1 MNAPLSDREKALMG
15 MGEPR
20 LRKED
25 ARFIQGKGNY
35 VDDIKLPGM
44 VHMDIVRSPLA
55 HARIK
60 RINKEA
66 ALQVP
71 GVLAVLTAEDLKPL
85 KLHWM
90 PTLAGDVAAVL
101 ADGKVH
107 FQMQEVAVVIA
118 EDPYAAADGV
128 EAVEVEY
135 EELPAVVD
143 PFEALKPDAP
153 VVRED
158 LAGKTEGAH
167 GKRYHHNHIFT
178 WEAGDKAATDA
189 VFAQAPV
196 TVKQEM
202 HYPRVHPC
210 PLETCGSVASFDS
223 VRGELTVWIT
233 HQAPH
238 VVRTVVSMLSG
249 LPESK
254 VRIICPDIG
263 GGFGNK
269 VGIYP
274 GYVCSIVA
282 SIVLGR
288 PVKWV
293 EDRIEHLSSTAFA
306 RHYHMTGELAA
317 TADGKILALRANV
330 VADHGAFDACADP
343 SKFPAGLFHIC
354 TGSYDIP
361 TAYCR
366 VDGVY
371 TNKAPGGV
379 AYRCSFRV
387 TEAVYLIERMV
398 DVLAQKLNIDKAEIR
413 AKNFIRKEQ
422 FPYPQAFGFEYD
434 SGDYHTAL
442 QKVLEAVDYKGLR
455 EEQARKR
462 ADPNCPTLMGIG
474 LVTFTEVVGAGP
486 TKVCD
491 ILGVG
496 MFDSCEIRVHPTGS
510 AIARMGTITQ
520 GQGHQTT
527 YAQIIATELGI
538 PSDLI
543 QVEEGDTA
551 TAPYGLGTY
560 GSRSTPVAGA
570 AIAMAARKIHAKA
583 RKIAAHLLEVSEAD
597 LEWEIDRFKVK
608 GRDDKFKTMKDIA
621 WAAYHQPPAGLEP
634 GLEAVHYYDPPN
646 FTYPFGVYLCVVDID
661 KGTGETKIR
670 RFYALDDCGTRINP
684 MIIEGQIHGGLTEGF
699 AVAMGQLLS
708 FDKQGNIQG
717 NSFMDYFIPTA
728 VETPKWETDYTV
740 TPSPHHPIGAKGVAE
755 SPPRGQHP
763 NLHQRHPSMPLP
775 SRRNAHQHAPYG
787 LAGVARAQKERGS
800 HQLTPTGAQA
810 SRACATSTSTS
821 YNIRVHIHGSRH
833 RQAISRG
840 RRP

>member
-1 MNAPLSDREKALMG
+1 MNAPLKEREQALMG
-15 MGEPR
+15 IGEAR

-35 VDDIKLPGM
+35 VDDIKLPAM
-44 VHMDIVRSPLA
+44 LHMDIVRSPLA

-66 ALQVP
+66 ALAIP
-71 GVLAVLTAEDLKPL
+71 GVHAVLTADDLKPL

-90 PTLAGDVAAVL
+90 PTLAGDVQAVL
-101 ADGKVH
+101 ADEKVA
-107 FQMQEVAVVIA
+107 FQMQEVAIVIA
-118 EDPYAAADGV
+118 DDRYIAADAV

-135 EELPAVVD
+135 EELPVVIN
-143 PFEALKPDAP
+143 PFDALKPDAP
-153 VVRED
+153 VIRED

-167 GKRYHHNHIFT
+167 GARTHHNHIFT
-178 WEAGDKAATDA
+178 WEAGDKAAADA
-189 VFAQAPV
+189 AFANAPV
-196 TVKQEM
+196 TVKQDM
-202 HYPRVHPC
+202 LYPRVHPC
-210 PLETCGSVASFDS
+210 PLETCGCVASFDP
-223 VRGELTVWIT
+223 VRGELTTWIT
-233 HQAPH
+233 SQAPH
-238 VVRTVVSMLSG
+238 VVRTVVSLLSG
-249 LPESK
+249 IPESK
-254 VRIICPDIG
+254 VRIISPDIG

-269 VGIYP
+269 VGVYP
-274 GYVCSIVA
+274 GYVCAIVA

-293 EDRIEHLSSTAFA
+293 EDRIENLSATAFA
-306 RHYHMTGELAA
+306 RDYHMTGELAA
-317 TADGKILALRANV
+317 TPDGKITGLRVEV

-343 SKFPAGLFHIC
+343 TKFPAGLFHIC
-354 TGSYDIP
+354 SGSYDI
-361 TAYCR
+361 AAAHCS
-366 VDGVY
+366 VKGVY

-398 DVLAQKLNIDKAEIR
+398 DVLAQKLGMDKAEIR
-413 AKNFIRKEQ
+413 AKNFIRKDQ
-422 FPYPQAFGFEYD
+422 FPYTSPFGFEYD

-442 QKVLEAVDYKGLR
+442 QKVLDAVDYKGLR
-455 EEQARKR
+455 AEQAAKR
-462 ADPNCPTLMGIG
+462 ADPNSPTLMGIG

-486 TKVCD
+486 SKMCD

-538 PSDLI
+538 SSEVI
-543 QVEEGDTA
+543 QVEEGDTS

-583 RKIAAHLLEVSEAD
+583 RKIAAHLLEVAEGD
-597 LEWEIDRFKVK
+597 LEWEVDRFKVR
-608 GRDDKFKTMKDIA
+608 GDDSRFKTMKDIS
-621 WAAYHQPPAGLEP
+621 WAAYNQPPEGLEP

-646 FTYPFGVYLCVVDID
+646 FTYPFGIYLCVVDID
-661 KGTGETKIR
+661 KATGETRIR

-684 MIIEGQIHGGLTEGF
+684 MIIDGQIHGGLTEGF

-708 FDKQGNIQG
+708 FDEQGNIQG
-717 NSFMDYFIPTA
+717 NSLMDYFVPTA
-728 VETPKWETDYTV
+728 VETPKWETDFTV
-740 TPSPHHPIGAKGVAE
+740 TPSPHHPLGAKGVAE
-755 SPPRGQHP
+755 SPHVGSIPTFTSAMVDALSHLGVTHVD
-763 NLHQRHPSMPLP
+763 MPHSAYRTWKELK
-775 SRRNAHQHAPYG
+775 R
-787 LAGVARAQKERGS
+787 LGVA
-800 HQLTPTGAQA
+800 H
-810 SRACATSTSTS
+810 
-821 YNIRVHIHGSRH
+821 
-833 RQAISRG
+833 
-840 RRP
+840 

>member
-1 MNAPLSDREKALMG
+1 MNAPAERATALAG
-15 MGEPR
+15 IGESR

-35 VDDIKLPGM
+35 VDDLKLPGM
-44 VHMDIVRSPLA
+44 LHMDIVRAPVA

-60 RINKEA
+60 KINKAA
-66 ALQVP
+66 ALAIP
-71 GVLAVLTAEDLKPL
+71 GVHAVLTADDLKPL

-90 PTLAGDVAAVL
+90 PTLAGDVQAVL
-101 ADGKVH
+101 ADEKVH
-107 FQMQEVAVVIA
+107 FQMQEVAVVVADDRYI
-118 EDPYAAADGV
+118 AADAV

-143 PFEALKPDAP
+143 PFAALQPGAP
-153 VVRED
+153 VLRED

-167 GKRYHHNHIFT
+167 GKRTHPNHIFT
-178 WEAGDKAATDA
+178 WEAGDKAAADA
-189 VFAQAPV
+189 AFASAS
-196 TVKQEM
+196 VKVRQKM
-202 HYPRVHPC
+202 LYPRVHPC
-210 PLETCGSVASFDS
+210 PLETCGCVASFDP
-223 VRGELTVWIT
+223 VRGELTTWMT
-233 HQAPH
+233 SQAPH

-254 VRIICPDIG
+254 VRIISPDIG

-269 VGIYP
+269 VPIYP
-274 GYVCSIVA
+274 GYVCAIVA

-293 EDRIEHLSSTAFA
+293 EDRVENISSTGFA
-306 RHYHMTGELAA
+306 RDYHMDGELAA
-317 TADGKILALRANV
+317 TGDGRITGLRVNV

-343 SKFPAGLFHIC
+343 SKYPAGLFHIC
-354 TGSYDIP
+354 SGSYDIP
-361 TAYCR
+361 AAYCR

-398 DVLAQKLNIDKAEIR
+398 DVLAQKLNLDKAEIR
-413 AKNFIRKEQ
+413 RRNFIRKEQ
-422 FPYPQAFGFEYD
+422 FPYRSAFGWEYD
-434 SGDYHTAL
+434 SGNHHDAL
-442 QKVLEAVDYKGLR
+442 EKVLTAVDYNALR
-455 EEQARKR
+455 AEQAAKR
-462 ADPNCPTLMGIG
+462 ADPNSSTLMGIG
-474 LVTFTEVVGAGP
+474 LCTFTEIVGAGP
-486 TKVCD
+486 SKMCD

-510 AIARMGTITQ
+510 ALARMGTISQ

-538 PSDLI
+538 PSEEI
-543 QVEEGDTA
+543 QVEEGDTS

-583 RKIAAHLLEVSEAD
+583 RKIAAHLLEVGEGD
-597 LEWEIDRFKVK
+597 LDWEIDRFKVR
-608 GRDDKFKTMKDIA
+608 GDDKRVKTMKEIC
-621 WAAYHQPPAGLEP
+621 WAAYHEPPPGLEP

-646 FTYPFGVYLCVVDID
+646 FTFPFGIYLAVVDVD
-661 KGTGETKIR
+661 KLTGETAVR

-684 MIIEGQIHGGLTEGF
+684 MIIEGQIHGGLTEGY
-699 AVAMGQLLS
+699 AVAMGQQMP
-708 FDKQGNIQG
+708 FDAQGNLLG
-717 NSFMDYFIPTA
+717 NTLMDYFLPTA

-755 SPPRGQHP
+755 SPHVGSIPCFTNAVVDAFAH
-763 NLHQRHPSMPLP
+763 LDVTHMEMPHT
-775 SRRNAHQHAPYG
+775 SWRVWKQIKQS
-787 LAGVARAQKERGS
+787 GVS
-800 HQLTPTGAQA
+800 
-810 SRACATSTSTS
+810 
-821 YNIRVHIHGSRH
+821 
-833 RQAISRG
+833 
-840 RRP
+840 